1 MRQISTQK
9 ITEEVKKM
17 CISSNCNLNDDI
29 YIALNAA
36 KETEISPVGC
46 EMLSQLITNADI
58 AKNRRVEIVVQ
69 RNLHKNLD
77 HYQNTYMK
85 MGKTEQQ
92 RRRNEQIKIIREI
105 DNKDI
110 EALGEDIQ
118 QTYEETGSEFLDESQ
133 RIERLSNPK

>member
-1 MRQISTQK
+1 MSAVGYADTRP
-9 ITEEVKKM
+9 V
-17 CISSNCNLNDDI
+17 
-29 YIALNAA
+29 
-36 KETEISPVGC
+36 ETGK
-46 EMLSQLITNADI
+46 NADI